1 MKLALH
7 QSQLR
12 CNASQWSRRQRRL
25 AGTVASTE
33 GRRVHAE
40 LRSATLLAPPNPLP
54 DRTRNGMPPSGPISI
69 SPKRGVPLRAGY
81 RER

>member
-12 CNASQWSRRQRRL
+12 CNASQWSRRQHRL

-33 GRRVHAE
+33 GRCVHAA
-40 LRSATLLAPPNPLP
+40 LRSVTLPAPPNPLT
-54 DRTRNGMPPSGPISI
+54 DRTRNGMPPSGPISF
-69 SPKRGVPLRAGY
+69 SPRRGMPLRAGY